1 MSVETFVP
9 NSSALSV
16 TPSALRH
23 FESKLAKSGQDQ
35 IIRFS
40 TKPSGCT
47 GFAYVVDYADA
58 PEEDDVV
65 IQASDTV
72 TVAVAQ
78 KALTML
84 KNTEIDYVFEGVNGV
99 LKFNNPNVVDECG
112 CGESFSVSADA

>member
-9 NSSALSV
+9 DSAVITV
-16 TPSALRH
+16 TPEAVRH
-23 FESKLAKSGQDQ
+23 FESKLAKAGIEQ

-47 GFAYVVDYADA
+47 GFAYVVDYAEHA
-58 PEEDDVV
+58 EEDDIVLEV
-65 IQASDTV
+65 SDNV

-78 KALTML
+78 DAIPML

-99 LKFNNPNVVDECG
+99 LKFNNPNVIDECG
-112 CGESFSVSADA
+112 CGESFSVS